1 MQLNRAGLADK
12 SAWEAKGYA
21 LPSFDYETVQKNTK
35 ENPFWVHFGVGNIFR
50 AFQCNVVQNLLN
62 AGVLDRGLTVA
73 EGYDYEIIEK
83 MNRPHDDLSI
93 LVTLKANGTVE
104 KSVTGSIM
112 ESLALDSHD
121 DTQFSRLKEIFA
133 KDSLQMCTF
142 TITEKGY
149 NLNTPDGNFMAAVA
163 EDMKNGPERPES
175 YIGKVAALV
184 YARYVSGKKP
194 IAMVSM
200 DNCSHN
206 GDKVKN
212 AVHAYAAKWVEQ
224 GLVPAEF
231 LAYVQDETKITFPW
245 SMIDKITPR
254 PDAKVQQMLA
264 DDGFEDNYTIVT
276 EKHTFT
282 APFVNAEETQYLC
295 IEDHYTNGR
304 PPLELGGVLY
314 CDRETVDKIEK
325 MKVCTCLNPLHTAM
339 SIYGC
344 MLGYTLISA
353 EMADEDLR
361 AFIQKIGYIEAMPV
375 VVDPGVLNPYEFIG
389 AVINRRLPNPFMPD
403 APQRIATDT
412 SQKLAIRFGETIK
425 AYEARGLD
433 KSNLILIP
441 LVLAGYARYLKGI
454 DDNGQAFEPSTDP
467 LLAELQAIVA
477 PLEVKE
483 REQDFSCLKK
493 LYSRVD
499 VFGVDLYAVGLGEKI
514 EAMAKELFAGPGAVR
529 KTLHKYT
536 LAR

>member
-425 AYEARGLD
+425 AYAASPELNVSD
-433 KSNLILIP
+433 IKLIP
-441 LVLAGYARYLKGI
+441 LVFAGWLRYLMAI
-454 DDNGQAFEPSTDP
+454 DDNGNEFTLSPDP
-467 LLAELQAIVA
+467 MLDEVRPYVADIKLGDSFDADAKLKDILSNAKIFGVNLYEAGLAELTCQYFT
-477 PLEVKE
+477 EMTRK
-483 REQDFSCLKK
+483 
-493 LYSRVD
+493 
-499 VFGVDLYAVGLGEKI
+499 
-514 EAMAKELFAGPGAVR
+514 PGAVME
-529 KTLHKYT
+529 TLQKYVG
-536 LAR
+536 

>member
-93 LVTLKANGTVE
+93 LVTLKANGTIE

-206 GDKVKN
+206 GDKLKLAITTFAKEWAKN
-212 AVHAYAAKWVEQ
+212 GVVEE
-224 GLVPAEF
+224 GFVS
-231 LAYVQDETKITFPW
+231 YVEDENKVSFPW
-245 SMIDKITPR
+245 TMIDKITPR
-254 PDAKVQQMLA
+254 PDASIEALLQK
-264 DDGFEDNYTIVT
+264 DDIEGLDPVITSKNTYV
-276 EKHTFT
+276 
-282 APFVNAEETQYLC
+282 APFVNAEETEYLV
-295 IEDHYTNGR
+295 IEDKFPNGR
-304 PPLELGGVLY
+304 PELEKGGLIFTT
-314 CDRETVDKIEK
+314 RETVDKVEK

-344 MLGYTLISA
+344 MLDYTLISA

-361 AFIQKIGYIEAMPV
+361 SFIQKIGYIEAMPV

-433 KSNLILIP
+433 KSNLVLIP
-441 LVLAGYARYLKGI
+441 LVLAGYARYLKGV
-454 DDNGQAFEPSTDP
+454 DDNGKPFEISPDP

-483 REQDFSCLKK
+483 GEQDFSCLKK
-493 LYSRVD
+493 LYSRAD

-514 EAMAKELFAGPGAVR
+514 EGMVKELYAGNGAVR

>member
-21 LPSFDYETVQKNTK
+21 LPSFDYETVKKNTK

-175 YIGKVAALV
+175 YIGKVAALI

-206 GDKVKN
+206 GDKLKLAITTFAKEWAKN
-212 AVHAYAAKWVEQ
+212 GVVEE
-224 GLVPAEF
+224 GFVSYTE
-231 LAYVQDETKITFPW
+231 DENKVSFPW
-245 SMIDKITPR
+245 TMIDKITPR
-254 PDAKVQQMLA
+254 PDASIEALLQK
-264 DDGFEDNYTIVT
+264 DDIEGLDPVITSKNTYV
-276 EKHTFT
+276 
-282 APFVNAEETQYLC
+282 APFVNAEETEYLV
-295 IEDHYTNGR
+295 IEDKFPNGR
-304 PPLELGGVLY
+304 PELEKGGLIFTT
-314 CDRETVDKIEK
+314 RETVDKVEK

-403 APQRIATDT
+403 APQRIVTDT

-433 KSNLILIP
+433 KSNLVLIP

-454 DDNGQAFEPSTDP
+454 DDNGKAFEISPDP
-467 LLAELQAIVA
+467 MLAELQAIVA

-483 REQDFSCLKK
+483 GEQDFSCLKN
-493 LYSRVD
+493 LYSRAD
-499 VFGVDLYAVGLGEKI
+499 IFGVDLYAVGLGEQI
-514 EAMAKELFAGPGAVR
+514 EGMVKELYAGNGAVR
-529 KTLHKYT
+529 KTLHKYVV
-536 LAR
+536 AR